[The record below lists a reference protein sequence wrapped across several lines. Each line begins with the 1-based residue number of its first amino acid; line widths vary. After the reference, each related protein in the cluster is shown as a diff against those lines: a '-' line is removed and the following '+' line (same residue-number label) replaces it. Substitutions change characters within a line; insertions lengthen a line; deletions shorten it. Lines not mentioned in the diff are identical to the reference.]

1 MTTSTALDPHPAKP
15 GPRTEHGKRRSAS
28 NSFKHGL
35 YSSAV
40 AYSSSSAEAEYNTI
54 LEDFENEFRPV
65 LPSEC
70 VLVQQLAALQFRY
83 LRVQTCYSNSL
94 RQAMAQ
100 ERANPKLPLPLEP
113 DTEISLESRVFTH
126 LFENVPSFR
135 LYLHELDRLPNRIFR
150 ILDRLHSLRKNH
162 PIGQDWNDSLLTL
175 SVPSKSEETPQL
187 QGTNPPPPAKPLDE
201 KSFLKLWASTPRE
214 TRQSLLQNP
223 SQPVKKMWL
232 STYGLD
238 EATFQRWVRRH
249 TLGA

>member
-1 MTTSTALDPHPAKP
+1 MTTSTAIEHSPVKP
-15 GPRTEHGKRRSAS
+15 GPRTDLGKRRSAS

-40 AYSSSSAEAEYNTI
+40 AYTSTTAEAEYSTI
-54 LEDFENEFRPV
+54 LQDFENEFRPV

-70 VLVQQLAALQFRY
+70 VLVQQLATLQFRY
-83 LRVQTCYSNSL
+83 LRVQTCYSNTL

-113 DTEISLESRVFTH
+113 DTEISLEARVFTH
-126 LFENVPSFR
+126 LFDNVPSFR

-150 ILDRLHSLRKNH
+150 ILDRLHSLRKNR
-162 PIGQDWNDSLLTL
+162 PISPDWNDSSLTP
-175 SVPSKSEETPQL
+175 SVLPISEQKPQI
-187 QGTNPPPPAKPLDE
+187 QGTNPSASTKPLDE

-214 TRQSLLQNP
+214 TRQILLADP
-223 SQPVKKMWL
+223 PQPHKNMWL
-232 STYGLD
+232 SAYGLD
-238 EATFQRWVRRH
+238 QATFQRWVRRH